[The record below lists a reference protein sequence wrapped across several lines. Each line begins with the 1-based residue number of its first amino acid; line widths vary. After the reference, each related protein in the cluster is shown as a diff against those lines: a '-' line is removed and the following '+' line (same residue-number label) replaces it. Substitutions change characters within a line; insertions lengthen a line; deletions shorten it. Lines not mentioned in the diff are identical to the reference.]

1 MLISSK
7 VLLAKAQKERYAI
20 GAFNTSNLEIT
31 KAIFAAAENLKTP
44 FIIQTSEKEA
54 EHGKIGKLAHMIA
67 EFARET
73 KKPVALN
80 LDHGKSSELAKK
92 CIEAGYTSV
101 MIDGS
106 KLPYEKNIELTRA
119 MVNYSHQYNVPVE
132 GELGAVPTPGKNEKV
147 EMRLTDPAQAE
158 DFVKKTGVDFLAV
171 AIGNVHGFYKGEPKL
186 NFELLKEIK
195 KRVKTPLVLHGGSGI
210 SNADLKT
217 AISLGI
223 CKININ
229 TEIRTAFS
237 NTLREVLKNPENNV
251 PYEIMKP
258 VEAAV
263 QKVVEE
269 KIRIFGSAGK

>member
-1 MLISSK
+1 MLVSSK
-7 VLLAKAQKERYAI
+7 ILLEKAQKGKYAI
-20 GAFNTSNLEIT
+20 GAFNTCNLEIT
-31 KAIFAAAENLKTP
+31 KAIFAAAENLKSP
-44 FIIQTSEKEA
+44 FIIQTSENEA
-54 EHGKIGKLAHMIA
+54 MHGEIGKHAHMIV

-73 KKPVALN
+73 KNLVALN
-80 LDHGKSSELAKK
+80 LDHGKDPELAKK
-92 CIEAGYTSV
+92 CIEAGYTAV
-101 MIDGS
+101 MVDGS
-106 KLPYEKNIELTRA
+106 KLAYEKNIELTRA
-119 MVNYSHQYNVPVE
+119 MVSYAHQYKIPVE
-132 GELGAVPTPGKNEKV
+132 GELGAVPTPGKNEKI
-147 EMRLTDPAQAE
+147 ESQLTDPVQAA
-158 DFVKKTGVDFLAV
+158 DFVKRTSVDFLAV

-195 KRVKTPLVLHGGSGI
+195 KRVNIPLVLHGGSGI
-210 SNADLKT
+210 SDADLKT

-229 TEIRTAFS
+229 TEIRVAFC
-237 NTLREVLKNPENNV
+237 NALRETLKNPENNV